1 MDVGPARHGWQA
13 LKAAAVGE
21 ISVKSWLGS
30 CAGTESWSAPLECSP
45 GVLPFQGRKREP
57 AATHEIASKQENE

>member
-13 LKAAAVGE
+13 LKAAAVGK
-21 ISVKSWLGS
+21 INVKSWLGS

-45 GVLPFQGRKREP
+45 FKGEEGSQQQHMK
-57 AATHEIASKQENE
+57 